1 MRTVPVQVVCR
12 KCAHPYRTTVRG
24 GNTRCPECRAS
35 RHVRMDQE
43 WEGSVSRDFQEAA
56 VTAEQAAARL
66 PVWVECGCGHEWQSR
81 AKDRMT
87 IHCPRCG
94 TGVRTPYRTRA
105 NTGAVPEGR
114 LPAPVRRVPAPP
126 PPRPAPAG
134 PEPRWAREEEDED
147 QEEEYEPPRA
157 GMAAW
162 FRNGGREEILR
173 LFAPSPAAAPRPA
186 ARPQARPAPAHRP
199 APAPRRAPAPPAHP
213 RTTTTPVDPAT
224 LSLREVDRRDTVCG
238 IVRSLGGPLLVWYN
252 QPPGHCEALDTAQAA
267 DAQRCPGGATHAVRY
282 RQGTTE
288 AHAYSCAAHARPLAH
303 IADRS
308 AVVRATIHPL
318 R

>member
-1 MRTVPVQVVCR
+1 
-12 KCAHPYRTTVRG
+12 
-24 GNTRCPECRAS
+24 
-35 RHVRMDQE
+35 
-43 WEGSVSRDFQEAA
+43 
-56 VTAEQAAARL
+56 
-66 PVWVECGCGHEWQSR
+66 
-81 AKDRMT
+81 MT

-105 NTGAVPEGR
+105 NTGATPEGR
-114 LPAPVRRVPAPP
+114 LPAPVRRAPAPP
-126 PPRPAPAG
+126 PPRPAPAR
-134 PEPRWAREEEDED
+134 PEPRWTPEEDDD

-173 LFAPSPAAAPRPA
+173 AFAPAPRPA
-186 ARPQARPAPAHRP
+186 ARPQARPAPARRP
-199 APAPRRAPAPPAHP
+199 APAPGPAPRRAPAPPAHP
-213 RTTTTPVDPAT
+213 RTATAPVDPAT
-224 LSLREVDRRDTVCG
+224 LTRREEERRDAVCG

-252 QPPGHCEALDTAQAA
+252 QPPGHCEALDTAQAP
-267 DAQRCPGGATHAVRY
+267 DAQRCPEAATHAVRY
-282 RQGTTE
+282 RQGPTD
-288 AHAYSCAAHARPLAH
+288 AHAYSCAAHARLLAH